1 VHIKGYHRERVRYG
15 VTGSSLRI
23 NLGAGFNDLW
33 LLLSC
38 LKTVYWSYSI
48 RRTGNLFTVYVRG
61 LLNMLRDM
69 VIALYVNTSTLL
81 RRINTDVPTTVYL
94 LKTSSRKRSKNG

>member
-1 VHIKGYHRERVRYG
+1 MLGIPEKGYLTVHIKGYHRERVRYG

-48 RRTGNLFTVYVRG
+48 KRTRYPATVYVRN
-61 LLNMLRDM
+61 LLNMLRGM
-69 VIALYVNTSTLL
+69 VIVVDVKPSILP
-81 RRINTDVPTTVYL
+81 RRIIIDAQTTTYL
-94 LKTSSRKRSKNG
+94 